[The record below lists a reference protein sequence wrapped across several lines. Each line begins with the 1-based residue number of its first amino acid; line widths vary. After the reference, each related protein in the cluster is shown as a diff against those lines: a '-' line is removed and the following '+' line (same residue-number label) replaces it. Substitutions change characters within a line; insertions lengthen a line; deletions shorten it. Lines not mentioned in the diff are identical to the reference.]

1 MEHWLVPTGFEQI
14 KRKVGF
20 HEVYGYRDVSGLC
33 ALGKRWLVDQ
43 NVPPAF
49 AKHINVGTLQA
60 EDVGF

>member
-49 AKHINVGTLQA
+49 AKHIK
-60 EDVGF
+60 